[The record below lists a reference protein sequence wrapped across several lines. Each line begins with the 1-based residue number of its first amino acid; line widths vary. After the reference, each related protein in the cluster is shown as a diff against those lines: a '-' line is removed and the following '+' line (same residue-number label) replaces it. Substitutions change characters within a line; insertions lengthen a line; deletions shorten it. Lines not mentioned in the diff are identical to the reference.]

1 MEDRIQG
8 GFDIL
13 RREAKGCR
21 GKLRSWKAHNN
32 LMRRAQ
38 LHVELCGGDW
48 EKYASSIK
56 RELAELMHL

>member
-1 MEDRIQG
+1 MENRIQG

-21 GKLRSWKAHNN
+21 GKKKSWKMHND

-38 LHVELCGGDW
+38 LHVEFCGGDW
-48 EKYASSIK
+48 ERYASSFK
-56 RELAELMHL
+56 RELAELMNL